1 VALARIF
8 PSIITCPSRLAPA
21 VATKTREISLH
32 SFRTFTAGWPFLGLQ
47 ISSAAMNLS
56 HALAAVLYP
65 WVMYQISGSIFWT
78 TAIAAVTVSLLLA
91 GLVIGGFLAEFVG
104 FRDVALSASNLAA
117 LMALAV
123 AALYAADLLT
133 PTLFLTLAVMG
144 AILGG
149 PATIAIET
157 RLPEIARFS
166 KVSPHQASIVDDVV
180 DGTVLV
186 GSPVVAGYLLT
197 TAGVLGLMWAI
208 AVLSVIALAFLS
220 LSLPRFRLAAAPKL
234 RDTFE
239 GFQWLKGV
247 TRASHSFLGG
257 SFALGFFITLQIFL
271 VPAALAIDDMPAEL
285 LGLFLSGAAA
295 GMIVVNI
302 VLATSTQRH
311 ANNDVTSAALLG
323 LAASVAMLAFNMS
336 PLMLLAAGL
345 VAGFSGGLLSPIY
358 AAILRVRAPRRLR
371 SPVLGLAYAALLV
384 FLPGEMLVVGIL
396 ISAASLKT
404 AFVISALGLLV
415 VALIYHCWI
424 VD

>member
-1 VALARIF
+1 M
-8 PSIITCPSRLAPA
+8 
-21 VATKTREISLH
+21 H
-32 SFRTFTAGWPFLGLQ
+32 SFRTFTVGWPFIGLQ

-91 GLVIGGFLAEFVG
+91 GLVVGGFLADFIG

-133 PTLFLTLAVMG
+133 PKLFLTLTMMG

-149 PATIAIET
+149 PATVAIET

-166 KVSPHQASIVDDVV
+166 KISPHQAGVMDDVV

-197 TAGVLGLMWAI
+197 TTGVLGLMWAI
-208 AVLSVIALAFLS
+208 AALNVIALAFLS
-220 LSLPRFRLAAAPKL
+220 LSLPRFRLAPTPRI
-234 RDTFE
+234 RDTVE
-239 GFQWLKGV
+239 SFQWLKGV
-247 TRASHSFLGG
+247 SRASPSFIGG
-257 SFALGFFITLQIFL
+257 SFALGFFITMQIFL
-271 VPAALAIDDMPAEL
+271 IPAALAIDDMPAEL

-295 GMIVVNI
+295 GMIVVNVI
-302 VLATSTQRH
+302 LATSTQRH
-311 ANNDVTSAALLG
+311 ADNDVTSAALLG
-323 LAASVAMLAFNMS
+323 LAASLALLAFNMS

-358 AAILRVRAPRRLR
+358 ATVLRVRAPRRLR
-371 SPVLGLAYAALLV
+371 SPVLGLAYAATV
-384 FLPGEMLVVGIL
+384 AFLPGEMLVVGIL
-396 ISAASLKT
+396 IYAASLKT
-404 AFVISALGLLV
+404 AFVISAIGLLL
-415 VALIYHCWI
+415 VALIYHCWF